1 MKMEKN
7 FREIVAK
14 SPYVFV
20 IGVAGDSGSGKT
32 TFTRSVRHIF
42 GKDHVST
49 ITLDDYHIYDR
60 KEREKQN
67 ITPLSPAANDLSRLC
82 RDVELLR
89 QGESIQKMVYNH
101 EKGTIEGP
109 VIFSPS
115 KILIL
120 EGLHPFATPELRELV
135 DFSVYVDPSPDVKRE
150 WKLKRDIENRGY
162 SEREVTLEM
171 ARRESDYRN
180 YVAPQRELADLV
192 ISIEFSRYGREIG
205 WQKNIYRVSL
215 TGTCREGIPVAVDL
229 VIPLGGLFSQCD
241 RNFFFEYVSGE
252 KDGKK
257 TGTLSLDGELSE
269 RMILGLQNIISQAT
283 GIPCPALPEQE
294 KVYTPTGFFQMF
306 LSWKIIDA
314 RMAIDGG

>member
-1 MKMEKN
+1 MITGKN
-7 FREIVAK
+7 FKEIVAE

-32 TFTRSVRHIF
+32 TFTRSIRHIF
-42 GKDHVST
+42 GDELVST

-60 KEREKQN
+60 KEREKRN
-67 ITPLSPAANDLSRLC
+67 ITPLSPAANDLLRLS
-82 RDVELLR
+82 RDVALLR
-89 QGESIQKMVYNH
+89 KGESILKMVYNH

-109 VIFSPS
+109 VRFPPS

-135 DFSVYVDPSPDVKRE
+135 DFSVYVDPAPAVKRE
-150 WKLKRDIENRGY
+150 WKLKRDIEKRGY

-180 YVAPQRELADLV
+180 YVAPQREVADSV
-192 ISIEFSRYGREIG
+192 ISIDFSRYGREIG
-205 WQKNIYRVSL
+205 WMKNIYRISL
-215 TGTCREGIPVAVDL
+215 TQPCREGMPASAGP
-229 VIPLGGLFSQCD
+229 VIPLGGLFPKCD
-241 RNFFFEYVSGE
+241 HNFFLEYVSDE

-257 TGTLSLDGELSE
+257 TATLSIDGEMSDQMV
-269 RMILGLQNIISQAT
+269 RGLRNIISHET
-283 GIPCPALPEQE
+283 GISYPEQDEPE
-294 KVYTPTGFFQMF
+294 KIYTATDFFRMF

-314 RMAIDGG
+314 RMAIESG

>member
-1 MKMEKN
+1 MKLEKN
-7 FREIVAK
+7 FKEIVAE

-32 TFTRSVRHIF
+32 TFTRSIRQIF
-42 GKDHVST
+42 GDDLVST

-89 QGESIQKMVYNH
+89 QGKSIQKMVYNH
-101 EKGTIEGP
+101 ERGTIEGP
-109 VIFSPS
+109 VGFSPS
-115 KILIL
+115 KILLL
-120 EGLHPFATPELRELV
+120 EGLHPVATPELRELV
-135 DFSVYVDPSPDVKRE
+135 DFSVYIDPSPDVKRE
-150 WKLKRDIENRGY
+150 WKLKRDIEKRGY

-180 YVAPQRELADLV
+180 YVAPQRELADSV

-205 WQKNIYRVSL
+205 WLKNIYRISL
-215 TGTCREGIPVAVDL
+215 TQHCREGVTVAVDP

-241 RNFFFEYVSGE
+241 RNFLFEYVSDE

-257 TGTLSLDGELSE
+257 TATVSIDGELSE
-269 RMILGLQNIISQAT
+269 RMMQGLQKTIRHET
-283 GIPCPALPEQE
+283 GITYPVPQTPE
-294 KVYTPTGFFQMF
+294 KIYTATDFFQMF

-314 RMAIDGG
+314 RMAIEVS

>member
-1 MKMEKN
+1 MKIEKN
-7 FREIVAK
+7 FKEIVAK

-32 TFTRSVRHIF
+32 TFTRSIRKVF
-42 GKDHVST
+42 GDDLVST

-60 KEREKQN
+60 KEREKLN
-67 ITPLSPAANDLSRLC
+67 ITPLSPAANDLSRLS
-82 RDVELLR
+82 RDVERIR
-89 QGESIQKMVYNH
+89 QGKSIRKMAYNH

-109 VIFSPS
+109 FEFSPS

-120 EGLHPFATPELRELV
+120 EGLHPVATPELRKLV

-150 WKLKRDIENRGY
+150 WKLKRDIEKRGY

-180 YVAPQRELADLV
+180 YVAPQRELADSV

-205 WQKNIYRVSL
+205 WLKNIYRISL
-215 TGTCREGIPVAVDL
+215 TQHCREGVTAAFDP
-229 VIPLGGLFSQCD
+229 VIPLGGLFSRCD
-241 RNFFFEYVSGE
+241 RNFLFEYVSGE
-252 KDGKK
+252 KNGRK
-257 TGTLSLDGELSE
+257 TATVSIDGELSE
-269 RMILGLQNIISQAT
+269 RMMLGLQKTISHET
-283 GIPCPALPEQE
+283 GIIYPVPPAPE
-294 KVYTPTGFFQMF
+294 KIYTATDFFQMF

-314 RMAIDGG
+314 RMAIDVS